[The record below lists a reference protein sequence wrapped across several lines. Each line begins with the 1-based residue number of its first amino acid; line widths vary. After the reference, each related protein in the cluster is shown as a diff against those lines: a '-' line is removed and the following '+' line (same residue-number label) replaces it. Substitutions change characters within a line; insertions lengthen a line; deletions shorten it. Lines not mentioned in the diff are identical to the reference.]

1 MATSLVD
8 INIAP
13 TCKLRIM
20 NPFDDEAVLGQ
31 YAEIGRS
38 EGIEKVVSVS
48 TEKEDVSDI
57 DNLCQVRRV
66 QLMNA
71 VTSEQEANV
80 GDASQLPCNL
90 QELFKSAMEDKPR
103 HHKEAIAG
111 LFMKHSATFSK
122 DDWDIRLTHLTEHTI
137 DTGNAA
143 PIKTRSRRVPLARAV
158 AEKAVI
164 EDLLR
169 KGVIRQR
176 TSPWASPISLVL
188 KKSSVVRP
196 CVDYR
201 KLNALVKQDDF
212 PLPQIQDCLDL
223 LAGARLFSTF
233 DLTSG
238 NFQIPIFLLQVRPF
252 RNDQNAI
259 WSEQ

>member
-1 MATSLVD
+1 VIDVYVERFEEDDEQSSVSFLIEPNEKFAGAEHLVMATTLVD

-20 NPFDDEAVLGQ
+20 NPFDDEAVLRQ
-31 YAEIGRS
+31 YAEIGRA

-48 TEKEDVSDI
+48 AEEDASDI

-80 GDASQLPCNL
+80 GDASQLPPNL

-137 DTGNAA
+137 DKGTAA
-143 PIKTRSRRVPLARAV
+143 PIKKRPRRVPLAWAD

-176 TSPWASPISLVL
+176 TSPWASPIVLVR
-188 KKSSVVRP
+188 KNSGAVRP

-201 KLNALVKQDDF
+201 KLNALVKPDDF
-212 PLPQIQDCLDL
+212 PL
-223 LAGARLFSTF
+223 S
-233 DLTSG
+233 
-238 NFQIPIFLLQVRPF
+238 
-252 RNDQNAI
+252 
-259 WSEQ
+259 